1 MQSDS
6 AAHPDVVGV
15 RAPRQDDAQSSLCD
29 AIAAQLRA
37 AGCVFAE
44 DEADILLETAGD
56 DADRLAG
63 LVRARAD
70 GAPLEPLVSWV
81 EFAGRRLSVKPGVF
95 VPRKRT
101 LRLLDL
107 VLGELR
113 RLPGALARTFVEAF
127 AGVAPLAAVVSSELP
142 CVHVLACE
150 QDPAALRHATANLA
164 AAGASFSPTSY
175 QGSPMPTVATST

>member
-15 RAPRQDDAQSSLCD
+15 RAPRQDDAQSTRRES
-29 AIAAQLRA
+29 IAAQLRA

-44 DEADILLETAGD
+44 DEADILRETAGD
-56 DADRLAG
+56 DTGHLAR

-70 GAPLEPLVSWV
+70 GAPLEPLVGWV
-81 EFAGRRLSVKPGVF
+81 EFAGRRLSVGPAVF
-95 VPRKRT
+95 VPRQQT

-113 RLPGALARTFVEAF
+113 RPPGTRARTFVEAF
-127 AGVAPLAAVVSSELP
+127 A
-142 CVHVLACE
+142 
-150 QDPAALRHATANLA
+150 
-164 AAGASFSPTSY
+164 
-175 QGSPMPTVATST
+175 